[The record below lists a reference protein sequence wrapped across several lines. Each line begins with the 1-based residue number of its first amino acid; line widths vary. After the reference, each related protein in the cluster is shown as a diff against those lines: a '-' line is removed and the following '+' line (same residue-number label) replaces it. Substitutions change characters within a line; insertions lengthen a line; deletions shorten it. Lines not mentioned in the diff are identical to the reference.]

1 MTKIKK
7 DAKRTKRLP
16 LQYGASLSA
25 QLFWFLVCILWH
37 MVFQTLYKI
46 LAKERKNQKMRKRII
61 AAALAVAMML
71 AMPISAMATAKPDE
85 WSGLIELEQTN
96 ATQYEP
102 LGIKNHGSYAW
113 RDGSTIYISYALEIE
128 NTNKNLAAWFPH
140 IEIAVVAEDGSV
152 IKTDDEYLDW
162 VAEDDSYW
170 YAGYFTYEYDGTIPA
185 GIEMAVSTQDYNYQ
199 PSAGK
204 EVLRS
209 GELAVTN
216 TSKRGS
222 GYETRFT
229 GKVTNN
235 SAYKTSAKVIVLYK
249 MKDESGEEVPVCGD
263 IDYVLDIQPGE
274 TKNFEI
280 HPYSGLSNY
289 SSWEIV
295 AIQM

>member
-1 MTKIKK
+1 MKK
-7 DAKRTKRLP
+7 EII
-16 LQYGASLSA
+16 SA
-25 QLFWFLVCILWH
+25 IL
-37 MVFQTLYKI
+37 
-46 LAKERKNQKMRKRII
+46 
-61 AAALAVAMML
+61 AAALVFT
-71 AMPISAMATAKPDE
+71 MPIYAIAAEKPDE

-128 NTNKNLAAWFPH
+128 NTNKNLAVWFPH

-162 VAEDDSYW
+162 VAENDSYW

-185 GIEMAVSTQDYNYQ
+185 GIEMAVSAQDYNYQ

-204 EVLRS
+204 EVLRA

-249 MKDESGEEVPVCGD
+249 MKNENGEEVPVCGD

>member
-1 MTKIKK
+1 MKK
-7 DAKRTKRLP
+7 F
-16 LQYGASLSA
+16 ASA
-25 QLFWFLVCILWH
+25 ILV
-37 MVFQTLYKI
+37 
-46 LAKERKNQKMRKRII
+46 
-61 AAALAVAMML
+61 AALIFT
-71 AMPISAMATAKPDE
+71 MPISAIAAKKPDE

-128 NTNKNLAAWFPH
+128 NTNKNLAVWFPH

-185 GIEMAVSTQDYNYQ
+185 GIEMAVSAQDYNYQ
-199 PSAGK
+199 PSDGK
-204 EVLRS
+204 EVLRA

-249 MKDESGEEVPVCGD
+249 MKDENGEEVPVCGD

-289 SSWEIV
+289 FSWEIV